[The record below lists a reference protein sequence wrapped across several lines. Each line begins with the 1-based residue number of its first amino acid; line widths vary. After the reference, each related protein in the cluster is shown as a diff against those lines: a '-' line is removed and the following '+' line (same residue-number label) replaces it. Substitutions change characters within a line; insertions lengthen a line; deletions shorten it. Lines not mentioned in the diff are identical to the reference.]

1 MKSKT
6 RAVASSFF
14 AGLAMGTSDL
24 IPGVSGG
31 TVALIVGVYQRLIGS
46 IASLTSPTTLRL
58 LRSRSWGEVWSQV
71 NGGFLLTLG
80 LGMATAIFGFAGVVA
95 WLLERHAVATNA
107 VFLGLIARAAW
118 HVARTAD
125 NGAWSTRLML
135 LPGVAVALTVVL
147 QPSVTLDANPV
158 TFLVGGAL
166 ASSAMLLPGVSGAFV
181 LLILGLYAP
190 VVDAVASLQLTVLVP
205 VALGILLGALTVAR
219 VMGGVFRKY
228 PSSTSMT
235 LAGFML
241 GSLPAVWPFAP
252 NSLALASVPVWTLA
266 LLVGGGM
273 GAVVALERIKRRA

>member
-1 MKSKT
+1 MKRKT
-6 RAVASSFF
+6 REVASSFL

-46 IASLTSPTTLRL
+46 IASLTSPVTLRL
-58 LRSRSWGEVWSQV
+58 LRSGSWGGAWKQI
-71 NGGFLLTLG
+71 NGGFLLALG
-80 LGMATAIFGFAGVVA
+80 LGMVTAIFGFASVVA

-118 HVARTAD
+118 HVAREAD
-125 NGAWSTRLML
+125 NGVWSTRLML
-135 LPGVAVALTVVL
+135 LPGAAVALTVVL
-147 QPSVTLDANPV
+147 QPSVTLGVNPV
-158 TFLVGGAL
+158 SFVVGGAL

-205 VALGILLGALTVAR
+205 VAFGILMGALTVAR
-219 VMGGVFRKY
+219 VMGGVFRRY

-252 NSLALASVPVWTLA
+252 ASLTATSVPVWALT
-266 LLVGGGM
+266 LLVVVGM
-273 GAVVALERIKRRA
+273 GAVVALEQTRRTP